1 MNKFVETDLG
11 SQEIFSKNLIRYLT
25 ESGKTQKEVADAIGV
40 SAGTFCD
47 YVKCR
52 AYPRMDK
59 VQKLADFF
67 GINKSDLVEKW
78 NPEKDEDLAADQKV
92 LEMFHK
98 VPKEKREFVLSL
110 IQTTI
115 DNLQLL

>member
-1 MNKFVETDLG
+1 MNKSAETNLG
-11 SQEIFSKNLIRYLT
+11 AHEIFSKNLIRYLD
-25 ESGKTQKEVADAIGV
+25 ESGKTQREVAAAVGV

-47 YVKCR
+47 WVKGR
-52 AYPRMDK
+52 MYPRMDK
-59 VQKLADFF
+59 LQKLADYF
-67 GINKSDLVEKW
+67 GINKSDLFEEW
-78 NPEKDEDLAADQKV
+78 NIEKDEELAADQKV
-92 LEMFHK
+92 LELFHK

>member
-1 MNKFVETDLG
+1 MNKSVETNLG
-11 SQEIFSKNLIRYLT
+11 TQEIFSKNLIRYLS
-25 ESGKTQKEVADAIGV
+25 ESGKKQREVAAAVGV

-47 YVKCR
+47 WVKGR

-59 VQKLADFF
+59 IQKLADYF
-67 GINKSDLVEKW
+67 GINKSDLVDEW
-78 NPEKDEDLAADQKV
+78 NPENDDELAADQRV
-92 LEMFHK
+92 LELFHK